1 MIITETCFYYFV
13 TSIQSVNDKSISYY
27 TALVLSVLSLDAERV

>member
-1 MIITETCFYYFV
+1 MELNDH
-13 TSIQSVNDKSISYY
+13 SVNDKSISYY